1 MKNKQSHKKCNLPE
15 YEPQAPPL
23 GSFSICLYFKDRLGT
38 PVSLQLV
45 GRLIDI
51 EYGVLL
57 PWPLTNN
64 VKRQNKTYAP
74 IYTRLCFQRTAKK

>member
-1 MKNKQSHKKCNLPE
+1 MKNRQSHKKCPE
-15 YEPQAPPL
+15 YEPQAPPVH
-23 GSFSICLYFKDRLGT
+23 FSICLYFWDRLGT

-57 PWPLTNN
+57 PWPLTKQMKN
-64 VKRQNKTYAP
+64 KNKTHALV
-74 IYTRLCFQRTAKK
+74 YTRIRL